1 MWGEK
6 YERQDIHSLLQMHAT
21 RQNFERK
28 IRSETISRKSDDER
42 SILLSPGLWLTP
54 INHDEPS
61 LLHRNALFLENTR
74 GELEVEAEQTRWR
87 VAGHSGGGCA
97 RARMYLS
104 GYARVCL
111 KQFYG
116 KGSTTHA
123 SLFNVGPARGIRML
137 HGVFSGSTRWIHAD
151 RSSWIACDPW
161 IGWIAFPGHPVL
173 DRRHPV
179 SVNSVFNQFLRA
191 FQIYIYFFLFNCFI
205 LFFYSIIDSF
215 LYIFLDVNCDWIF
228 FWKSIRSH
236 FFRFCSFSF
245 SFTFYWWRSHDN
257 FQPVSDSDKINNF

>member
-179 SVNSVFNQFLRA
+179 SVNPVFNQFLRV
-191 FQIYIYFFLFNCFI
+191 FQICIYFFYLIVSFYSSI
-205 LFFYSIIDSF
+205 SWFFYI
-215 LYIFLDVNCDWIF
+215 YIFGSLIVIGF
-228 FWKSIRSH
+228 F
-236 FFRFCSFSF
+236 SFSF
-245 SFTFYWWRSHDN
+245 SFTFYRWRSYNN